1 MSFAPIREFAFP
13 TINTFRGSEE
23 DLKILKGDEEVIEF
37 NEGDED
43 KINGHALNVLGF
55 PPAQQLPANAL
66 SPQSDG
72 SETPIPLHPIPD
84 QIPVVPLHNTM
95 RLFSAGLKR
104 LIEGGLGIDVR
115 NHFLNFNPEHIPDVF
130 LMRLLLVTWLAADKK
145 MFPGVP
151 EIFFIADKQT
161 NKMNLP
167 QVFGQLANP
176 AITKQFTSRLCAH
189 LVFGVTTTM
198 NEDAQKYAHG
208 INVALSTIKVAP
220 HVLPAMRQIA
230 INFHRG
236 AHTQIA
242 KMKEASITQA
252 IRQIDSAVQC
262 VASAIKTLPSQE
274 AQTKTAESLQNVLVK
289 NAVLL
294 KPKMIDVPVLYPSL
308 YPNYTIPQYRE
319 ETTFEKSAETP
330 TISRRTPLP
339 LPAPKRLKPRT
350 TPPTKPLSL
359 ILQPFDGFVLPP
371 IPQPEHSP
379 VNTKGLMAAPA
390 PALTASQATVDH
402 TVNQSLASS
411 ICQATFDHTINQ
423 MSTVTTSSSSS
434 STSSGNSYNYPNPIT
449 SSMTAGPAPFMEPPS
464 AFHNVVP
471 HHFKP
476 HHQCYYTD
484 M

>member
-1 MSFAPIREFAFP
+1 MSFAPIRGFAFP

-23 DLKILKGDEEVIEF
+23 DLKILKDDEEVIEF

-72 SETPIPLHPIPD
+72 SETPIPLHPKPD

-95 RLFSAGLKR
+95 RLFSVGLKK

-115 NHFLNFNPEHIPDVF
+115 NHFLNFNPEHILDVF

-151 EIFFIADKQT
+151 EIFFIADKQA

-176 AITKQFTSRLCAH
+176 AITRQFTSRLCAH
-189 LVFGVTTTM
+189 FVFGATTTM
-198 NEDAQKYAHG
+198 NEDTQKYAQG
-208 INVALSTIKVAP
+208 INAALSTIKVAP
-220 HVLPAMRQIA
+220 HVLPVMRQIA

-236 AHTQIA
+236 AHSQIA
-242 KMKEASITQA
+242 KMKEAAITQA

-274 AQTKTAESLQNVLVK
+274 AQTKTADSLQNVLVK

-294 KPKMIDVPVLYPSL
+294 KPKMIDVPVLYA
-308 YPNYTIPQYRE
+308 NYTIPPLCRE
-319 ETTFEKSAETP
+319 ETTLVKPAEFPSKS
-330 TISRRTPLP
+330 RQTPLP
-339 LPAPKRLKPRT
+339 LPTPKKLKP
-350 TPPTKPLSL
+350 TPPTPPLKPLLL
-359 ILQPFDGFVLPP
+359 IQQPSDGFVLPP
-371 IPQPEHSP
+371 IPQPERSP
-379 VNTKGLMAAPA
+379 VNTNDLMAVPASTLSAP
-390 PALTASQATVDH
+390 QATVDH
-402 TVNQSLASS
+402 TDNQSLTSS
-411 ICQATFDHTINQ
+411 RCQATVDHTINQ
-423 MSTVTTSSSSS
+423 TPSASVTTSSSSFSS
-434 STSSGNSYNYPNPIT
+434 STGNRIYPTPYSLPKST
-449 SSMTAGPAPFMEPPS
+449 HTAPFMEPPAAS
-464 AFHNVVP
+464 HNVVP

-476 HHQCYYTD
+476 HPQCYATD
-484 M
+484 V